1 MQDNKKYLN
10 KGELKTIFD
19 ARPDLDRV
27 KILDSFLERG
37 FIIEGYN
44 DAPPKKQAN
53 IVQKIADTTIGG
65 AVNIGN
71 TVRAYGEASGDWLG
85 QRLTKNEDK
94 SFSENFENASERIKE
109 DTSNVNQTIIG
120 RDTEIRDLSKAED
133 IKKIS
138 GDALS
143 TLATVAPGGASLKGA
158 SLGTKVVQ
166 GAKIGAGVGALAGAG
181 QSMQDG
187 DNLGDVAKETFT
199 GGAVGLAVGGA
210 LPVVSAGIKKGAEIT
225 KKSTGKIFTTTKDS
239 IGSIKYNHI
248 NPQVSQSATRLAE
261 NKIEPNKLYSQF
273 KNAQEVATLDVK
285 KPSALEIVGNDIG
298 DAFDDVVAKRKEVG
312 KLVGAELQKIGNTK
326 MQIDEVVSPYA
337 KNIMGE
343 FKKVATGK
351 QSKFST
357 DEIEMLSKFDLE
369 LKTLGKNPTAD
380 DIGNFLT
387 RIRSEINSLKG
398 KKNIMG
404 VTNADR
410 LMTEVTAN
418 LNKKLAENFPAY
430 ASAKSEYARLSDLLE
445 EGVGYLGKKTISGDY
460 KKETSIVKSSLNSI
474 LNGGK
479 KDFLVQLEKETNK
492 PILDKAVVAGQVM
505 KDLGDARGESL
516 LQKLTDESIKGKGYK
531 QIAVEWL
538 GDKVL
543 GDESSRTKNYLSDF
557 SGVNNSKINAN
568 KNMATGIP
576 TYQINKANN
585 IPPAISNINISG
597 IIAQSPKKAKEVL
610 KGLISQLPTATKN
623 ALIKELTNQVNE

>member
-1 MQDNKKYLN
+1 MPTQTQEKKLT
-10 KGELKTIFD
+10 KTQIQT
-19 ARPDLDRV
+19 
-27 KILDSFLERG
+27 ILDSTPKHIKTEDVLNGLLGRG
-37 FIIEGYN
+37 FVLEGLN
-44 DAPPKKQAN
+44 DAPVKKEPN
-53 IVQKIADTTIGG
+53 IMQKIADTTIGG

-120 RDTEIRDLSKAED
+120 RDTEIRDLSKMED
-133 IKKIS
+133 IKKIG

-143 TLATVAPGGASLKGA
+143 TLATVAPGSASLKGA

-166 GAKIGAGVGALAGAG
+166 GAKIGAEVGALAGAG

-187 DNLGDVAKETFT
+187 DGLGDVAKETAM
-199 GGAVGLAVGGA
+199 GGTVGLAVGGA
-210 LPVVSAGIKKGAEIT
+210 LPVVGAGIKKGAEIT
-225 KKSTGKIFTTTKDS
+225 KKGTGKIFTTTKDS

-298 DAFDDVVAKRKEVG
+298 DAFEDVVAKRKEVG
-312 KLVGAELQKIGNTK
+312 KLVGSELQKIGTTK
-326 MQIDEVVSPYA
+326 MQIDDMVSPYA
-337 KNIMGE
+337 KNVMNE
-343 FKKVATGK
+343 LKKVATGK

-387 RIRSEINSLKG
+387 RIRSEIDSLKG
-398 KKNIMG
+398 KKNIIG

-479 KDFLVQLEKETNK
+479 KDFLIQLEKETGK

-516 LQKLTDESIKGKGYK
+516 LKILSDGDMPTSKSAVTSKVIDFAFKKGEKFL
-531 QIAVEWL
+531 L
-538 GDKVL
+538 GD
-543 GDESSRTKNYLSDF
+543 SSKRTENYL
-557 SGVNNSKINAN
+557 GMN
-568 KNMATGIP
+568 KYKTKSIP
-576 TYQINKANN
+576 KTNN
-585 IPPAISNINISG
+585 IPPAISNINNISS
-597 IIAQSPKKAKEVL
+597 IINQSLEKGKLKTVKNLLEGLTPYAKT
-610 KGLISQLPTATKN
+610 Q
-623 ALIKELTNQVNE
+623 LIKMLSEEFR